1 MPRCTCNNCV
11 RCAGV
16 PEWDARVT
24 TMLSVWRGHWL
35 WDHQTRIPH
44 SLVGPTSQQNH
55 ASVWAPPF
63 CWVFETVGPRPTQ
76 LQILDLKFFIP
87 NWALWGLLFGPVGPT
102 ERNGWEW
109 SSSREILKFF
119 MSVSNTK
126 SWHIC
131 PWVGL
136 CFVTFVYGNTVILMI
151 M

>member
-16 PEWDARVT
+16 PERDARVT

-87 NWALWGLLFGPVGPT
+87 NWALWGLLFGPVGLLKETAESGPAR
-102 ERNGWEW
+102 ERSW
-109 SSSREILKFF
+109 SFL
-119 MSVSNTK
+119 
-126 SWHIC
+126 
-131 PWVGL
+131 WVWATPRVDIFVLGL
-136 CFVTFVYGNTVILMI
+136 VCVL
-151 M
+151 